1 MTTVHRLVAQIAL
14 TVFAV
19 YLTLAATPAVAE
31 SPVLRHTEQVI
42 LKASAQKAQDAIK
55 QFDGTHTWHPAVER
69 TTLPVGANGK
79 PLAVREFQ
87 LKGVSGD
94 LLASPPEQR
103 S

>member
-42 LKASAQKAQDAIK
+42 LKASAQNAWDAIK
-55 QFDGTHTWHPAVER
+55 HFDGTHTWHPAVER
-69 TTLPVGANGK
+69 TTVLVGANGK

-94 LLASPPEQR
+94 LLASPTEQR